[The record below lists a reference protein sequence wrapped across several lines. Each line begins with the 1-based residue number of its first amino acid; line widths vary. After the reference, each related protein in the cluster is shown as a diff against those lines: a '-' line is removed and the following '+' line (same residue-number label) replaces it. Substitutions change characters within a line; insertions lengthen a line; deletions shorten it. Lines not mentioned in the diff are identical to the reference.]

1 MAPSGPWLLVQR
13 AAAAVVAWMTP
24 PCMWRDPRGLPLAAM
39 EAQALYGPQRA
50 GNVSNTTD
58 RPTSRPAGSSTQPAS
73 CYRVM
78 FTNMGARTSVQPRCC
93 RDRGRKVRCQWPS
106 QCACLANRGHGW
118 YCAPQPSAQTKF
130 AAQFS
135 RSSDSLQLLIS
146 VYGADAPA
154 STSAS
159 LALEGLTATSWP
171 LVNSDKL
178 HVALVATRAGCSPG
192 VIRSAWGFGHA
203 PMQPAQ
209 GNSEAH

>member
-1 MAPSGPWLLVQR
+1 MYVARPAWTAVGCHGGPGALRTAKGQAMSPTLQTDPPHALLDPAPNQQ
-13 AAAAVVAWMTP
+13 AATELCSPIWGHAQAYSHAVAVIEDAKSAAS
-24 PCMWRDPRGLPLAAM
+24 GLPSVPVWPTAATGGIVLHN
-39 EAQALYGPQRA
+39 QVRKPSLQR
-50 GNVSNTTD
+50 
-58 RPTSRPAGSSTQPAS
+58 R
-73 CYRVM
+73 
-78 FTNMGARTSVQPRCC
+78 
-93 RDRGRKVRCQWPS
+93 
-106 QCACLANRGHGW
+106 L
-118 YCAPQPSAQTKF
+118 
-130 AAQFS
+130 
-135 RSSDSLQLLIS
+135 SDSLQLLIS

-159 LALEGLTATSWP
+159 LALEGLTATSWE